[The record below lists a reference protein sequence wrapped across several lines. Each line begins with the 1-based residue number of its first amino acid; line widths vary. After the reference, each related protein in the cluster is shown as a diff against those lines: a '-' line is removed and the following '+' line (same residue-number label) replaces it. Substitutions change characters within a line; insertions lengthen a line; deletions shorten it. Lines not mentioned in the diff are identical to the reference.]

1 MTHATT
7 PDDDPPAGADAG
19 DDVQDLAG
27 VPETKHQP
35 LWRKILSAVLTVGVI
50 VIVFGFVIPQ
60 LADYDKVLDIIG
72 DITALEW
79 VALAVFT
86 FIFLIAYVFVLMAV
100 LPTLRFREGFV
111 TQTAGTA
118 ITNSVPAGGALAF
131 ALNYA
136 MLMSWGFT
144 AESITAGLMAAGVW
158 DQLARFALPSLAAV
172 VVAVS
177 GGAPTWMWFAA
188 AAGIAIVIVAL
199 FVLSLI
205 FRSESTAEKFGE
217 FLDRIVNWGL
227 AKIHRDP
234 VDMVDSVLQFRHNV
248 ISIARHRWAP
258 LTIATVVNHAAMAG
272 LFVASIRAAGIS
284 SGDISTAW
292 VIAAFGF
299 GRLLV
304 MIPISPGGLGL
315 VDFGYISLLTAG
327 GANVDANLI
336 AAGVL
341 LFRALS
347 FLPPIPIGL
356 ASWLFWRGNKS
367 WRQDYRTARRG
378 EFSRV

>member
-1 MTHATT
+1 MTHPTT
-7 PDDDPPAGADAG
+7 PDGNTPADTEPRG
-19 DDVQDLAG
+19 DQADLAE
-27 VPETKHQP
+27 VPEAKHQP
-35 LWRKILSAVLTVGVI
+35 LWRKILSAALTLGVI

-79 VALAVFT
+79 AALALFT
-86 FIFLIAYVFVLMAV
+86 VVFLIAYVFVLMAV

-158 DQLARFALPSLAAV
+158 DQLARLALPSLAAV
-172 VVAVS
+172 VVAIS
-177 GGAPTWMWFAA
+177 GTAPTWMWFAA
-188 AAGIAIVIVAL
+188 AAGIAIVVIAL
-199 FVLSLI
+199 LVLTLI
-205 FRSESTAEKFGE
+205 FRSESAAQSFGR
-217 FLDRIVNWGL
+217 FVDRIVNWGL

-234 VDMVDSVLQFRHNV
+234 VDMVGPVLQFRHNV
-248 ISIARHRWAP
+248 LGIARHRWAP
-258 LTIATVVNHAAMAG
+258 LTLATVVNHAAMAG
-272 LFVASIRAAGIS
+272 LFVASIRAAGIGS
-284 SGDISTAW
+284 DEISTAW

-327 GANVDANLI
+327 GAGVDANLI

-356 ASWLFWRGNKS
+356 ASWLFWRANKS
-367 WRQDYRTARRG
+367 WRRDYRTARRG
-378 EFSRV
+378 EFSTV

>member
-1 MTHATT
+1 MTHPTT
-7 PDDDPPAGADAG
+7 PDDDPPAETDA
-19 DDVQDLAG
+19 QDLAG
-27 VPETKHQP
+27 VPEAKHQP
-35 LWRKILSAVLTVGVI
+35 LWRKILSTALTLGVLVL
-50 VIVFGFVIPQ
+50 VFGFVIPQ

-79 VALAVFT
+79 FALAVFT
-86 FIFLIAYVFVLMAV
+86 VVFLIAYVFVLMAV

-177 GGAPTWMWFAA
+177 GTAPTWMWFAA
-188 AAGIAIVIVAL
+188 AAGIAIVLVAL
-199 FVLSLI
+199 FLLSLI
-205 FRSESTAEKFGE
+205 FRSESTAQKFGE

-248 ISIARHRWAP
+248 IGIARHRWAP

-284 SGDISTAW
+284 SDEICE
-292 VIAAFGF
+292 
-299 GRLLV
+299 
-304 MIPISPGGLGL
+304 P
-315 VDFGYISLLTAG
+315 
-327 GANVDANLI
+327 
-336 AAGVL
+336 
-341 LFRALS
+341 
-347 FLPPIPIGL
+347 L
-356 ASWLFWRGNKS
+356 AS
-367 WRQDYRTARRG
+367 
-378 EFSRV
+378 

>member
-1 MTHATT
+1 MTEATP
-7 PDDDPPAGADAG
+7 PDDATAGTSLPDGEPDLQAPPEA
-19 DDVQDLAG
+19 VH
-27 VPETKHQP
+27 TP
-35 LWRKILSAVLTVGVI
+35 LWRKLLSAGLTLAVI

-60 LADYDKVLDIIG
+60 LADYSKVLDIIG

-86 FIFLIAYVFVLMAV
+86 SIFLVAYVFVLMAV
-100 LPTLRFREGFV
+100 LPSLRFREGFV
-111 TQTAGTA
+111 TQTAATA

-131 ALNYA
+131 ALNYT

-144 AESITAGLMAAGVW
+144 AEAITAGLMAAGVW
-158 DQLARFALPSLAAV
+158 DQLARLALPSLAATI
-172 VVAVS
+172 VAVTAD
-177 GGAPTWMWFAA
+177 APTWMWLAG
-188 AAGIAIVIVAL
+188 AAGIVIVVAAL
-199 FVLSLI
+199 VILFLV
-205 FRSESTAEKFGE
+205 FRSEGVARSFGR
-217 FLDRIVNWGL
+217 FLDRVVNWGL
-227 AKIHRDP
+227 ARIHREP
-234 VDMVDSVLQFRHNV
+234 VDMVESVLQFRTNV
-248 ISIARHRWAP
+248 VGIARHRWAP
-258 LTIATVVNHAAMAG
+258 LTIATIVNHAAMAG

-284 SGDISTAW
+284 DDEISTPW

-327 GANVDANLI
+327 GADVDANLI

-356 ASWLFWRGNKS
+356 VSFLFWRANKS
-367 WRQDYRTARRG
+367 WRRDYRVERRG
-378 EFSRV
+378 EFAEA